1 MEPNWLRCGCWMWA
15 IRYRFALGAAAPGPA
30 NADAAPAAI
39 AAPWRSLKHIH
50 FSPLAINS
58 ICKCTTNISRRVP
71 PMTLTSFH
79 RQCLSLSLNRLLPD
93 SFPPEKFLWEGGGVV
108 WCVCVLVCP
117 FSHNSSTPPL
127 VVQFSAWNVKS
138 KLRKIWNWLRLRR
151 MTNTPMDGWMIGK
164 ATLEPKSVQKLVNS
178 I

>member
-79 RQCLSLSLNRLLPD
+79 RQCLSLSLSIDYCRIV
-93 SFPPEKFLWEGGGVV
+93 FPRKNSRGRGGGGM
-108 WCVCVLVCP
+108 CVCWSAP
-117 FSHNSSTPPL
+117 SHTIPRLP
-127 VVQFSAWNVKS
+127 
-138 KLRKIWNWLRLRR
+138 RWLF
-151 MTNTPMDGWMIGK
+151 NFQ
-164 ATLEPKSVQKLVNS
+164 LEM
-178 I
+178 

>member
-79 RQCLSLSLNRLLPD
+79 RQCLSLSLSIDYCFSPGKIPLG
-93 SFPPEKFLWEGGGVV
+93 GGGVV

-127 VVQFSAWNVKS
+127 VVQFSA
-138 KLRKIWNWLRLRR
+138 
-151 MTNTPMDGWMIGK
+151 
-164 ATLEPKSVQKLVNS
+164 
-178 I
+178 